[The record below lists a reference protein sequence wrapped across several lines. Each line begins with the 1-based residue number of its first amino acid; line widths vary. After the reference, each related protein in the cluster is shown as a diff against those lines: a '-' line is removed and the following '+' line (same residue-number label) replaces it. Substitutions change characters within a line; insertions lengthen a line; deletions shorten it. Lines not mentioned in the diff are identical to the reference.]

1 MRRLREQRII
11 IIFLVSLFVIDWRM
25 VADAFSPLHIFAF
38 TQRQHDT
45 RTLRTSDTPL
55 PLTDTPASTYTATIT
70 VTRTATAS
78 STPTMSRTATR
89 TRTPSKTGTPSNTA
103 TRTITPTA
111 TRSVGSRVPAGIMGL
126 VGRDP
131 FYEVIN
137 GQVNTRAQLT
147 MGQMMK
153 SIGVRWVR
161 LDMRIPLTIGAT
173 QAQIDA
179 AISQYDYFINTVAPA
194 NNLKVLLLLN
204 FDLIMG
210 VNANQ
215 IAVGPFRTHPQYG
228 PGYNAYM
235 TEWMFRAQR
244 VVMRYGKKIHAIEVL
259 NEANRLARY
268 TPSGPIHNGIPPEHW
283 AQLITTLYRSCNG
296 TRLGDYCRATP
307 IILGGLHPRGTVA
320 HGSVPARTDMEYLA
334 AIYASKSFTTAF
346 AQLKRWPLDAVG
358 YHPYPWELRQIGV
371 TTMTAAFDRLRAQLN
386 ALNDP
391 LRPVWVTE
399 IGYNVAYAR
408 QSEAGQAEFLANVY
422 RTLSTRKLADGNR
435 EIGVIF
441 WFKYEDFPPASGAEA
456 QQWGLVTI
464 PFSAGPCPEGFCYR
478 RNGLPSYYRKSWYI
492 YRDLTMP

>member
-1 MRRLREQRII
+1 
-11 IIFLVSLFVIDWRM
+11 
-25 VADAFSPLHIFAF
+25 
-38 TQRQHDT
+38 
-45 RTLRTSDTPL
+45 
-55 PLTDTPASTYTATIT
+55 
-70 VTRTATAS
+70 
-78 STPTMSRTATR
+78 
-89 TRTPSKTGTPSNTA
+89 
-103 TRTITPTA
+103 
-111 TRSVGSRVPAGIMGL
+111 
-126 VGRDP
+126 
-131 FYEVIN
+131 
-137 GQVNTRAQLT
+137 
-147 MGQMMK
+147 
-153 SIGVRWVR
+153 
-161 LDMRIPLTIGAT
+161 
-173 QAQIDA
+173 
-179 AISQYDYFINTVAPA
+179 
-194 NNLKVLLLLN
+194 
-204 FDLIMG
+204 
-210 VNANQ
+210 
-215 IAVGPFRTHPQYG
+215 
-228 PGYNAYM
+228 M